1 MYTLLG
7 PGGDIKACRKRLE
20 KNEREEEKEGKMRI
34 WEGKTKKRIN
44 EI

>member
-20 KNEREEEKEGKMRI
+20 KNEREEKEGKMRI